1 MVLHRCFHTQF
12 IVVRRALFDKNAAKE
27 GVLKQI
33 AEHISVTE
41 RNSADAERDSKDVK
55 LFAFLKAQLASGEPQ
70 KYPALVT
77 DVRNFGFF
85 VDVPGLAMSG
95 LVPLSTIEDDFYV
108 FDEARRNLVGR
119 PTRRMIQLGDR
130 LTVQVAKMDKFK
142 KQLDFGLAVK
152 PNKPAAQRPPASRPS
167 VTFPQ
172 QFRLDAKRPSASR
185 SESSRRQDSR
195 PSKSPTPAARP
206 QLKRE
211 NKFVLKTSVRSF
223 GGKSRGGKR

>member
-1 MVLHRCFHTQF
+1 IHRRGSGAMVLHRCFHTQF

-70 KYPALVT
+70 KYPTLVT

-119 PTRRMIQLGDR
+119 RTRRMIQLGDR
-130 LTVQVAKMDKFK
+130 LTVQVAKVDTFK
-142 KQLDFGLAVK
+142 KQVDFQLAVEEGK
-152 PNKPAAQRPPASRPS
+152 VAGPRPPHY
-167 VTFPQ
+167 Q
-172 QFRLDAKRPSASR
+172 KRM
-185 SESSRRQDSR
+185 D
-195 PSKSPTPAARP
+195 TPP
-206 QLKRE
+206 
-211 NKFVLKTSVRSF
+211 
-223 GGKSRGGKR
+223 

>member
-1 MVLHRCFHTQF
+1 M
-12 IVVRRALFDKNAAKE
+12 
-27 GVLKQI
+27 
-33 AEHISVTE
+33 
-41 RNSADAERDSKDVK
+41 K

-70 KYPALVT
+70 KYPARVT

-95 LVPLSTIEDDFYV
+95 LVPLSTIEEDFYV

-119 PTRRMIQLGDR
+119 PTRRMIQRGDR
-130 LTVQVAKMDKFK
+130 LTVQVAKVDTFK
-142 KQLDFGLAVK
+142 KQVNFCLAVE
-152 PNKPAAQRPPASRPS
+152 PHKPAAQHPPASRPS
-167 VTFPQ
+167 VTRPQ
-172 QFRLDAKRPSASR
+172 QFRPDAKRPSASR

-206 QLKRE
+206 QLNRE
-211 NKFVLKTSVRSF
+211 NKFVLRISVRSF